1 MLIETR
7 FLISP
12 LEEFPITPA
21 SFWQKA
27 MSSGLGWVGW
37 KFAAEEDSAVGED
50 VTAFEGFEVAIALS
64 GEL

>member
-27 MSSGLGWVGW
+27 MSSGVGWVGV
-37 KFAAEEDSAVGED
+37 EIRRRG
-50 VTAFEGFEVAIALS
+50 G
-64 GEL
+64 